1 MNGACRRALASIETR
16 LRSRGLSSTTEGLG
30 LRRDGPTETLK
41 QLAAKIERRRRR
53 KKIDEG
59 VVVYVPESKKYLDT
73 ATLPLTLTF
82 VGIAIGAKILWE
94 YEYSEEKT
102 QERIEQK
109 IKDAPEGQ
117 GTVRMLT
124 REEWDVAREVMPR
137 TPFESKFA
145 RANAR
150 IRTGEPLTKEDVK
163 DWTIDVIT
171 DALSRVEETVRGD

>member
-1 MNGACRRALASIETR
+1 MVRRFSFFFKRCGDCDVFCRE
-16 LRSRGLSSTTEGLG
+16 
-30 LRRDGPTETLK
+30 
-41 QLAAKIERRRRR
+41 Q
-53 KKIDEG
+53 
-59 VVVYVPESKKYLDT
+59 
-73 ATLPLTLTF
+73 
-82 VGIAIGAKILWE
+82 

-150 IRTGEPLTKEDVK
+150 IRTGEALTKASQ
-163 DWTIDVIT
+163 IH
-171 DALSRVEETVRGD
+171 